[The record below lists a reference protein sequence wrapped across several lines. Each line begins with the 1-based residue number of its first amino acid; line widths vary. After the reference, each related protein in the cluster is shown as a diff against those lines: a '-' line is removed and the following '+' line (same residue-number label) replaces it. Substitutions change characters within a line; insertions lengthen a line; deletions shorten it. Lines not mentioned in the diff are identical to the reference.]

1 MDTKGHV
8 VYRAGRLVIVAEVQ
22 VVFLML
28 SQSSVYK

>member
-22 VVFLML
+22 VVFFNA
-28 SQSSVYK
+28 VPK